1 MNSLFAKS
9 NKRHRHRRVQI
20 RVQDGRTEIVG
31 MNAWYSYWRD
41 PYHLILTIPW
51 HGFTALIVGTY
62 FGTNILFALL
72 FLAGGDCVANA
83 TPGSFEDRFFF
94 SVQTLGSIGYGA
106 MYPKTAYANWIVTI
120 ESMSSLVGIAM
131 LTGLAFARFSNP
143 TARVVF
149 SNVATISPHESVPTL
164 SFRTANKRR
173 NQILEAQLKV
183 YLLRDELTA
192 EGQYIRRIHD
202 LRLVRNQSPSF
213 VLSWLA
219 LHPIDP
225 SSPLYGVTAAD
236 LLATNSTI
244 VVTLSGVDETVTQ
257 MMYARHTYAPQD
269 IFWNYRFVDMVSKA
283 DNGDRFLDYK
293 HFNSVVPVE
302 VADESRSV
310 VS

>member
-9 NKRHRHRRVQI
+9 TKRHRRVQI
-20 RVQDGRTEIVG
+20 RVRDGRTEIVG
-31 MNAWYSYWRD
+31 MNVWYSYWRD

-72 FLAGGDCVANA
+72 YLAGGDCVANA
-83 TPGSFEDRFFF
+83 VPGSFEDRFFF

-183 YLLRDELTA
+183 YLLRDEVTA

-219 LHPIDP
+219 LHPIDT
-225 SSPLYGVTAAD
+225 SSPLYGVTPAD
-236 LLATNSTI
+236 LLSTNSTV

-269 IFWNYRFVDMVSKA
+269 ICWNYRFVDLVSKA
-283 DNGDRFLDYK
+283 ENGDRFLDYK
-293 HFNSVVPVE
+293 HFNSVMPVE
-302 VADESRSV
+302 VDAESPS
-310 VS
+310 STS